1 MAAGTATLSK
11 KLGVRAGHQVVLLG
25 APERLHGR
33 LFEGELS
40 EIGEVKVTRHLRKLS
55 VDTVMI
61 FVDRLVDLEA
71 RIGAI
76 SERLRPDGQVW
87 IAWRSNRAADVD
99 VEVLRRIGL
108 AAGMVDT
115 RVCAIDRVWSG
126 MRLVISRENRE
137 ALAYR
142 IDRPQRPTLA
152 AARRTRR
159 TTRPPSASVSGAG
172 SGLMTARARRRS

>member
-11 KLGVRAGHQVVLLG
+11 RLGVRAGHQVVLLG

-40 EIGEVKVTRHLRKLS
+40 EIGDVKVSRQLRRES
-55 VDTVMI
+55 VDTIMI
-61 FVDRLVDLEA
+61 FVDRLSDLET
-71 RIGAI
+71 RIGPV

-87 IAWRSNRAADVD
+87 VAWRSNRAADVN
-99 VEVLRRIGL
+99 EQVLRRIGL

-126 MRLVISRENRE
+126 MRLVISRENRD

-142 IDRPQRPTLA
+142 LTRRPKA

-159 TTRPPSASVSGAG
+159 PTPIVPAGAG
-172 SGLMTARARRRS
+172 SAQLTARARRRS